1 MKNFVVFAL
10 ILIGLN
16 CSCSNSF
23 AYGSL
28 KVQKDY
34 RYTTQRDRNA
44 RIKAYQEYLERNKVF
59 DVDHRS
65 NKENF
70 EKYKDDPNHRD
81 NIKFLKFGTELKDK
95 NYKVIGNYYLMADNI
110 LANYSVIYDD
120 DYTTEYIYDMFGNLY
135 QVKVLVGEEYIRP
148 HYKITYSNNGH
159 LQKVSFFA
167 NDGYEYIFLANNNF
181 QGVVVNGKLYNRVG
195 RPVEV
200 WLL

>member
-28 KVQKDY
+28 K
-34 RYTTQRDRNA
+34 
-44 RIKAYQEYLERNKVF
+44 AYQEYLERNKVF

-70 EKYKDDPNHRD
+70 EKYKEDPNHRD

>member
-16 CSCSNSF
+16 CTCSNSF

-44 RIKAYQEYLERNKVF
+44 RIKAYQEYLEQNKVF

-70 EKYKDDPNHRD
+70 EKYKEDPNHRD

-95 NYKVIGNYYLMADNI
+95 NYKVIGNYYLMADNKQ
-110 LANYSVIYDD
+110 
-120 DYTTEYIYDMFGNLY
+120 YIS
-135 QVKVLVGEEYIRP
+135 QVQD
-148 HYKITYSNNGH
+148 NGT
-159 LQKVSFFA
+159 VMISE
-167 NDGYEYIFLANNNF
+167 D
-181 QGVVVNGKLYNRVG
+181 VVASIATQALK
-195 RPVEV
+195 
-200 WLL
+200 